1 MFVMEDS
8 WMRVIRK
15 SRAKALDSFNVN
27 GQRQWKVNER
37 CDADGVGIPG
47 RCVFAQNDAYLEVCN
62 PGWKEQRIVMF
73 GLLGMTAFNLF
84 IIWMWYGFAVHP
96 LLFDKFIMISHV
108 VDYKHGDET
117 AYLWFGWLLLFPLAG
132 ICAFMIFAGFY
143 YMGARTLFFTYAR
156 GRIRFNRI
164 TRKVYVLRPGYCGGN
179 KVFDWDRLVALCDL
193 SGGGSKSTI
202 KALALYYPPLS
213 ASDQPVNGPAQG
225 EDCIFVGGAL
235 PSYSAAASF
244 WEYIRRYMQ
253 DGPTVD
259 KIPPNASANYKHVPR
274 FVPADYG
281 TYCGMPSYAQ
291 YRLEV
296 RPGFM
301 EATFHMLS
309 QMTCSW
315 PKFPREWGSDSG
327 LGEPEDRPVQT
338 GATMT
343 ALVYRAKKK
352 LSAVDEVE
360 LLTHWGTPEALAE
373 AKSRLLAQE

>member
-1 MFVMEDS
+1 MFGMEDN
-8 WMRVIRK
+8 WMRFIRK
-15 SRAKALDSFNVN
+15 SRAKALDGFNVN
-27 GQRQWKVNER
+27 GQRQWKVDER
-37 CDADGVGIPG
+37 CDAEGVDIPG
-47 RCVFAQNDAYLEVCN
+47 SCVFAQNEAYLELCN
-62 PGWKEQRIVMF
+62 PGWAEQRIVMF
-73 GLLGMTAFNLF
+73 GLLGMTAFSLL

-96 LLFDKFIMISHV
+96 ILFGHIFEV
-108 VDYKHGDET
+108 VRPSTRPADWGDY
-117 AYLWFGWLLLFPLAG
+117 AFGWGLFFPLAVG
-132 ICAFMIFAGFY
+132 AAFLIFAGFY
-143 YMGARTLFFTYAR
+143 YMGGRTLFFTYAR
-156 GRIRFNRI
+156 GRIRFNRM

-193 SGGGSKSTI
+193 SGGGRKSTI
-202 KALALYYPPLS
+202 KALALYHPPLNPG
-213 ASDQPVNGPAQG
+213 DQPARGPAQE
-225 EDCIFVGGAL
+225 EDCIFVGCAL
-235 PSYSAAASF
+235 PSYSAAAPF

-259 KIPPNASANYKHVPR
+259 KIPPNAPVNYKHVPR

-281 TYCGMPSYAQ
+281 TYCGKPGYAQ

-315 PKFPREWGSDSG
+315 PKFPKEWGSDSG

-343 ALVYRAKKK
+343 ALVYRAKNK
-352 LSAVDEVE
+352 LTAADEVE
-360 LLTHWGTPEALAE
+360 FLTHWGTPEALAE
-373 AKSRLLAQE
+373 AKAKLA

>member
-143 YMGARTLFFTYAR
+143 YMGGRTLFFTYAR

-164 TRKVYVLRPGYCGGN
+164 TRKVYVLRPSYCGGN

>member
-1 MFVMEDS
+1 MYWWPF
-8 WMRVIRK
+8 
-15 SRAKALDSFNVN
+15 
-27 GQRQWKVNER
+27 QR
-37 CDADGVGIPG
+37 
-47 RCVFAQNDAYLEVCN
+47 
-62 PGWKEQRIVMF
+62 
-73 GLLGMTAFNLF
+73 T
-84 IIWMWYGFAVHP
+84 
-96 LLFDKFIMISHV
+96 
-108 VDYKHGDET
+108 
-117 AYLWFGWLLLFPLAG
+117 
-132 ICAFMIFAGFY
+132 
-143 YMGARTLFFTYAR
+143 
-156 GRIRFNRI
+156 
-164 TRKVYVLRPGYCGGN
+164 
-179 KVFDWDRLVALCDL
+179 
-193 SGGGSKSTI
+193 
-202 KALALYYPPLS
+202 
-213 ASDQPVNGPAQG
+213 
-225 EDCIFVGGAL
+225 
-235 PSYSAAASF
+235 SAAASF